1 LTFNATTPG
10 HSRIFV
16 VPFSTSGPIPESKW
30 IAITDGA
37 WDDKPRWSWDGNTV
51 YFLSERDRFRCIWAQ
66 RLDGSRH
73 PLGEAIPMFH
83 AHEARRSL
91 LNVQIGALDMSV
103 ARNKIVFNMSELT
116 GNIWMMNLSEQIHE

>member
-1 LTFNATTPG
+1 
-10 HSRIFV
+10 
-16 VPFSTSGPIPESKW
+16 
-30 IAITDGA
+30 
-37 WDDKPRWSWDGNTV
+37 
-51 YFLSERDRFRCIWAQ
+51 
-66 RLDGSRH
+66 
-73 PLGEAIPMFH
+73 MFH